1 MLTLV
6 LVAGFAPGDV
16 IYARFF
22 STPVLVLN
30 SVDACRA
37 LMDKRGAK
45 YSGRPPFTFHN
56 EMCVPSLS
64 PPLLVARA
72 DDGCCVA
79 SSGATWC

>member
-56 EMCVPSLS
+56 EMCVPPAFPFSSRRLTT
-64 PPLLVARA
+64 VA
-72 DDGCCVA
+72 V
-79 SSGATWC
+79 